1 MVTLNCSPPAKPM
14 AEPSVSG
21 SFMKQK
27 KEKTLKK
34 EGYLYILSNKNRTTL
49 YTGVT
54 SDIKKRILK
63 HKSGLGSKFTRK
75 YGITDLVYYEL
86 ATSVY
91 DAIKREKQIKNWHRE
106 WKLNLIKSVNPEM
119 KNLAAGWFTREQID
133 EFRKIMLEMLKRV
146 QHDKM

>member
-1 MVTLNCSPPAKPM
+1 MCPVTLN
-14 AEPSVSG
+14 
-21 SFMKQK
+21 SFQGLLRNIK

-54 SDIKKRILK
+54 SDIKKRILE
-63 HKSGLGSKFTRK
+63 HRSGLGSKFTRK
-75 YGITDLVYYEL
+75 YGITDLIYYEL
-86 ATSVY
+86 AKSIY

-119 KNLAAGWFTREQID
+119 KDLAANWYTS
-133 EFRKIMLEMLKRV
+133 
-146 QHDKM
+146 